1 MAKKKSLNNNYI
13 IKYSGS
19 NPNNFINVCRDN
31 GLTLNNIVKGRDG
44 LQLGLTEKDYKI
56 WKGLDMSF
64 YPHELVSYGGRRKLL
79 SWYLSRIGLI
89 IGLCIGFVLMLL
101 LNNRL
106 LQVHVLGLENIDKS
120 AVVEYLESQGVNK
133 LSKINY
139 DLSQL
144 EDGLAR
150 EFDFSLVS
158 IITKGNSL
166 VVSVK
171 ESLPDISD
179 TYAPITADYNMV
191 IKSISVY
198 SGTQMV
204 ESGDI
209 AYKGDVLVE
218 PYYQKGE
225 DKVYVAPCADIIAS
239 VYFTESVE
247 VLEKELVMQRTGE
260 YSLVSVIVSLG
271 SNEIYRA
278 DYDVIYSQYE
288 LQSVNCDV
296 TSLLLPIKVSKVY
309 AYQVEEVEVTK
320 DIESSKQ
327 EVITRLKDDVYG
339 QVPESVQV
347 LDEEV
352 GIVPIDSGYIV
363 SVCLTTEMRFRYQLH
378 D

>member
-1 MAKKKSLNNNYI
+1 MAKKKNLNNNYI

-19 NPNNFINVCRDN
+19 NPNNFINVCRGH

-44 LQLGLTEKDYKI
+44 LQFGLSEKDYKI

-64 YPHELVSYGGRRKLL
+64 YPHELVGYGGRRKLL
-79 SWYLSRIGLI
+79 TWCLARIGLI
-89 IGLCIGFVLMLL
+89 IGMCIGFVLILV

-106 LQVHVLGLENIDKS
+106 LQVHVLGLENMDKS
-120 AVVEYLESQGVNK
+120 AVIDYLESQGVNK

-139 DLSQL
+139 DISQL

-209 AYKGDVLVE
+209 VYKGDVLVE

-225 DKVYVAPCADIIAS
+225 NKVYVAPCADIIAS

-271 SNEIYRA
+271 SNEIYRS
-278 DYDVIYSQYE
+278 DYDVLYSQYE

-296 TSLLLPIKVSKVY
+296 TSILLPIKISKVY

-327 EVITRLKDDVYG
+327 EAITRLKDDVYR

-352 GIVPIDSGYIV
+352 GVVPIDGGYIV

-378 D
+378 N